1 VEFTGISFFTVR
13 CGKVVEF
20 QTEMDAAG
28 LLEQIGAP
36 VRDESR

>member
-1 VEFTGISFFTVR
+1 MNSDRVA

-28 LLEQIGAP
+28 LLEQVGAP
-36 VRDESR
+36 VRREP

>member
-1 VEFTGISFFTVR
+1 MVI
-13 CGKVVEF
+13 EF

-28 LLEQIGAP
+28 LLEQVGAP